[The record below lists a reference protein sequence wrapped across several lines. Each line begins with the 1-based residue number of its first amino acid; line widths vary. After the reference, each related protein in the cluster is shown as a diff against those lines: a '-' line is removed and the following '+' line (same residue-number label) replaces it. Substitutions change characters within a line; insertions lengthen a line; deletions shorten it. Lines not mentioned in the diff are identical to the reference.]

1 MLSTVRSP
9 VVLTTLA
16 RGQVQERLWGLL
28 LKGKGRFL
36 GRLQTRR
43 GARCPP
49 NLWDSAGIMEGQNLL
64 LQRPSLRKHRA
75 DSPRSGESISPDGEP
90 ALKLRVSWRWE
101 AEGSQRQ
108 VSSSNSRKPKTED
121 PGSGPGG
128 GGKAPGD
135 SSPQTEGALVL
146 QHWTVTETEATGFWI
161 FAISKEGQTS
171 NGPANCFSFWK
182 GNQRSTP
189 SQALTEIS
197 FRQALLTSS
206 PLPLAFRQVK

>member
-64 LQRPSLRKHRA
+64 LQRPSVRKHRA

-128 GGKAPGD
+128 GGG
-135 SSPQTEGALVL
+135 T
-146 QHWTVTETEATGFWI
+146 WGF
-161 FAISKEGQTS
+161 FAS
-171 NGPANCFSFWK
+171 NWGCI
-182 GNQRSTP
+182 STP
-189 SQALTEIS
+189 ALNCNRNGGHWFLDFCDKQGGANLKRS
-197 FRQALLTSS
+197 SKLL
-206 PLPLAFRQVK
+206 